1 MAGRSDGLP
10 LETLW
15 EAAAEPGPFRR
26 GGRLPDALS
35 ARFAGELAF
44 ELRADRPTV
53 VANFVST
60 IDGVVALG
68 PDEKSTGGGEI
79 SGFSEADRFMMA
91 LLRSLADVVIVGAG
105 TVRVGRNHEWT
116 ARNLRPD
123 LAPVFAE
130 WRRELGLA
138 PQPTTVVVTA
148 SGDVDLRHRGLSAQD
163 VPVFVV
169 TTHAGARRLN
179 EVKLPANLEVVV
191 NSNGDDVKPGELLDA
206 VRMNTRARVALCE
219 GGPHLLGALM
229 GAGLVDELFLT
240 VAPQVVGRP
249 AGAGRLGLVEGS
261 NLIAAGGSWAR
272 LAAIRR
278 AGDDL
283 FLRYRFAE

>member
-1 MAGRSDGLP
+1 MVGRSEGFL
-10 LETLW
+10 LEPLW
-15 EAAAEPGPFRR
+15 EAAAEPGPSRR
-26 GGRLPDALS
+26 GGRLPDALA

-44 ELRADRPTV
+44 ELRADRPMV
-53 VANFVST
+53 VANFVSS

-91 LLRSLADVVIVGAG
+91 LLRCLADVVIVGAG

-148 SGDVDLRHRGLSAQD
+148 SGDVDLRHGGLSAPD

-179 EVKLPANLEVVV
+179 SVKLPANLEVVV

-206 VRMNTRARVALCE
+206 VGMNTRARVALCE

-229 GAGLVDELFLT
+229 GARLVDELFLT

-249 AGAGRLGLVEGS
+249 DGAGRLGLVEGS

-283 FLRYRFAE
+283 FLRYRFGE